1 MSLSM
6 AHIISIVATLAL
18 IMGLGVWSGRR
29 VKNADDFNN
38 GGKSAGTLLVAGTI
52 AGTLVGG
59 SSTIGTA
66 ELAYNF
72 GFSAWW
78 FTLGSCIGCLLLAAV
93 YAIPVRR
100 SECATIQEIIS
111 REYGKTAGLVTSILT
126 SLGIVLNIVAQILA
140 ANALLGSMFG
150 FSPVVCSVV
159 SVVIMACYV
168 LFGGIRGSG
177 ILGWVKMGLI
187 YMAAVWCGVLALV
200 LAGGFGGLRDAL
212 PATYFYP
219 FARGFG
225 KDFGA
230 GLNVMLGVVSTQTYI
245 QAVLMGRTN
254 REAVRGCLVAAA
266 MTPPVGLFSIFVG
279 MYMRINFPGV
289 AAAEAFPTFILD
301 QLPAIPAGVAMA
313 ALLIAVVGT
322 GSGMALGFGAII
334 SNDIYKRFIDRQA
347 DKRRMLWVS
356 RVIIMASLVFS
367 AVFTLGSLG
376 SAILTWGFLSMGLRA
391 VVLLAPMTTAL
402 FLPGRIPAR
411 AAVAASCLGIAA
423 MLAAAIIDL
432 PFDALFVGMLAAALV
447 LAVGLV
453 MGGRRADA

>member
-1 MSLSM
+1 MSLSA
-6 AHIISIVATLAL
+6 AHIIGIVGTLVL

-29 VKNADDFNN
+29 VKNADDFNT
-38 GGKSAGTLLVAGTI
+38 GGKSAGSLLVAGTI

-78 FTLGSCIGCLLLAAV
+78 FTLGSCLGCLLLAAV
-93 YAIPVRR
+93 YAKPIRR

-150 FSPVVCSVV
+150 FSPVLCSVV

-200 LAGGFGGLRDAL
+200 MVGGFDGFREAL
-212 PATYFYP
+212 PGSYFHP
-219 FARGFG
+219 FSRGFG

-254 REAVRGCLVAAA
+254 REAVRGCLMAAA

-279 MYMRINFPGV
+279 MYMRMNFPGLS
-289 AAAEAFPTFILD
+289 AAEAFPAFILD
-301 QLPAIPAGVAMA
+301 YLPAIPAGVAMA

-334 SNDIYKRFIDRQA
+334 SNDIYKRFIDKQA
-347 DKRRMLWVS
+347 DERRMLLVS

-391 VVLLAPMTTAL
+391 VVLLAPMTSAL
-402 FLPGRIPAR
+402 FLPGRISPR
-411 AAVAASCLGIAA
+411 AAVLASCLGIAA
-423 MLAAAIIDL
+423 MLAAALVEL
-432 PFDALFVGMLAAALV
+432 PFDSLFVGMLTAVLV
-447 LAVGLV
+447 LLIGLLA
-453 MGGRRADA
+453 GRRGAA